1 MATKTSQLGLT
12 KPAYT
17 DAADIAVL
25 NGNFDL
31 IDKAVGQGA
40 RVGNLLDNSWFVNPI
55 NQRGASSYTN
65 NGHTIDRWRD
75 TTNSTTLITANGL
88 TLQNNSTTSNAYW
101 RQRLPTSV
109 LTSGKTYTMAVEV
122 GGVVCCGHAV
132 VNSTSTATFYGA
144 NGLYLSCTGL
154 TDNTYWTIQIAL
166 SAGKTFTGVRWAALY
181 EGAYTADT
189 LPAYVYKGYA
199 AELAECQRYYLHVG
213 SSYSDWLTVS
223 YAQGWGIIM
232 EIPSPM
238 TMRATPS
245 AVVLDEGIKVFLS
258 SGWTAANSI
267 TVSTYRR
274 GGSVFLLLSG
284 TNGAIGLDAGKT
296 YLAAGL
302 AGLSADL

>member
-1 MATKTSQLGLT
+1 MATKTSLLGLT

-25 NGNFDL
+25 NTNFDL
-31 IDKAVGQGA
+31 IDKAVGNGKFAQ
-40 RVGNLLDNSWFVNPI
+40 NLLDNSWFVNPI

-181 EGAYTADT
+181 EGAYTAET

-199 AELAECQRYYLHVG
+199 AELAECQRYFRKVIN
-213 SSYSDWLTVS
+213 
-223 YAQGWGIIM
+223 AQGYVSAVSAYM
-232 EIPSPM
+232 FLPY
-238 TMRATPS
+238 TMRALPS
-245 AVVLDEGIKVFLS
+245 VTINAV
-258 SGWTAANSI
+258 
-267 TVSTYRR
+267 
-274 GGSVFLLLSG
+274 GSVRTQGSQVTPTG
-284 TNGAIGLDAGKT
+284 SYDIKMYADSIRIE
-296 YLAAGL
+296 L
-302 AGLSADL
+302 AGTYPGKDHAAVLFNADIDLSADL